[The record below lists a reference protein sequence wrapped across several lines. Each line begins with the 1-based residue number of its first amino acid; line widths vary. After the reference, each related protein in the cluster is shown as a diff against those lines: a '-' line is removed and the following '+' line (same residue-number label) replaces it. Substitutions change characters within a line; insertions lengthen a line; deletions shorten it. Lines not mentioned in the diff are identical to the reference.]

1 MVGAID
7 DLKTISTIHACEQK
21 TKKNKKLKKGA
32 RGSMHMFLHIL
43 KDHIKSKVQDLK
55 QGKISREEFVT
66 TMRAIK
72 RLINE

>member
-1 MVGAID
+1 
-7 DLKTISTIHACEQK
+7 
-21 TKKNKKLKKGA
+21 
-32 RGSMHMFLHIL
+32 MHMFLHIL

-55 QGKISREEFVT
+55 QGMISREEFVT